1 MILFFCCFLTLLLLD
16 QADIIRIKC
25 LRKLYDKL
33 KTFEDKIDKIF
44 IKRKPITHIPPIQIR
59 IQEMDSILYAYRVDN
74 NLYLTQATN
83 PIELLQNLYLL
94 LDTSY
99 ISVDG
104 FSFSEED
111 GSSFIED
118 YIIK

>member
-1 MILFFCCFLTLLLLD
+1 MNMILVFCCLLTLLLLD
-16 QADIIRIKC
+16 QAGIIRIKC

-33 KTFEDKIDKIF
+33 KTFEDNIF
-44 IKRKPITHIPPIQIR
+44 IKRKPITHIHPIPIR

-74 NLYLTQATN
+74 NLFLTQATN
-83 PIELLQNLYLL
+83 PIELLQNLHLI

-99 ISVDG
+99 ISV
-104 FSFSEED
+104 SEED
-111 GSSFIED
+111 GFSFIED